1 MELEF
6 GPAGRARA
14 WADYERLVAE
24 DPADSVARLG
34 HALVALR
41 TGRPD
46 VAETDLTRLLTE
58 YSHETDNP
66 AARAE
71 WLAAR
76 ALARLALRRTTEAAR
91 DANQA
96 VRLAPSPG
104 RLRVR
109 LRLAIATGCESEL
122 TGLDPDDVDRL
133 PAGGHALMADLQ
145 SAADKLR
152 VAAEKQEHRSA
163 SMIGL
168 SASVTR
174 AALIECARKSR
185 RGAC

>member
-1 MELEF
+1 M
-6 GPAGRARA
+6 AG
-14 WADYERLVAE
+14 D
-24 DPADSVARLG
+24 
-34 HALVALR
+34 
-41 TGRPD
+41 TG
-46 VAETDLTRLLTE
+46 V
-58 YSHETDNP
+58 
-66 AARAE
+66 
-71 WLAAR
+71 
-76 ALARLALRRTTEAAR
+76 ARLALRRTTEAAH

-96 VRLAPSPG
+96 VRLAPTPG

-174 AALIECARKSR
+174 ARIQCTRKSPR
-185 RGAC
+185 RL